1 MSFRKFK
8 LFFNEILHDKPLPGG
23 HIWKMQNLQDLGLRD
38 DQDWFEVLY
47 RAYGSLSFKTL
58 N

>member
-8 LFFNEILHDKPLPGG
+8 LFFEKILRENPLPDG
-23 HIWKMQNLQDLGLRD
+23 HIWKMQILHNAGLRD

-47 RAYGSLSFKTL
+47 RSNGSLGFKIL
-58 N
+58 K

>member
-8 LFFNEILHDKPLPGG
+8 LFFEEILRENPLPGG
-23 HIWKMQNLQDLGLRD
+23 HIWKMQTLQDAGLRD

-47 RAYGSLSFKTL
+47 RAYG
-58 N
+58 